1 MAKAQNRQFGQSIQ
15 NSKIIE
21 NDLNKRGELKNGDS
35 RYSSN
40 SSNSSFFG
48 VGKGV

>member
-1 MAKAQNRQFGQSIQ
+1 MAKAQNKQFGQNNQ
-15 NSKIIE
+15 NSKTTE
-21 NDLNKRGELKNGDS
+21 NGFYKKGEAKNGDS
-35 RYSSN
+35 RY